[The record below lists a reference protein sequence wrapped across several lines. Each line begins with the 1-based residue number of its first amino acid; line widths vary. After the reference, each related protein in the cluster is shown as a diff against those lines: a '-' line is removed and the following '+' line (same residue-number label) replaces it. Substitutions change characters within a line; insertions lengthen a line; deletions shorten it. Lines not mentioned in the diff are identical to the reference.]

1 MVKLERHVVNGE
13 ALQWTQIS
21 FLAGFIKDLGLQR
34 TIWKCDDEPSTKP
47 PQGVMIQVFEEMRGA
62 H

>member
-21 FLAGFIKDLGLQR
+21 FLAGFIKDLGLHR
-34 TIWKCDDEPSTKP
+34 TIWKMRRRTEHETTSRCDDSS
-47 PQGVMIQVFEEMRGA
+47 I
-62 H
+62 